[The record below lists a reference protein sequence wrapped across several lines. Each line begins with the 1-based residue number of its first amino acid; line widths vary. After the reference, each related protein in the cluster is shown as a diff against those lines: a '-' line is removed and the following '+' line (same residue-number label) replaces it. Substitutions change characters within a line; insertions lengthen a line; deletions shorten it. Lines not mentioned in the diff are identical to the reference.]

1 MSIVEEDPDA
11 LRVALSA
18 ENDSVILEL
27 IELVRQVLD
36 KQETTQE
43 LSLPYDA
50 ELPYA
55 ILILSLCSQG
65 IEAGDQERMSESL
78 SLFFGF
84 VAVEVTP
91 AHELVQK

>member
-1 MSIVEEDPDA
+1 LSIVEEDPDA

-36 KQETTQE
+36 EQETTQE

-50 ELPYA
+50 ELPHP

-65 IEAGDQERMSESL
+65 IEAGDQERMPESL